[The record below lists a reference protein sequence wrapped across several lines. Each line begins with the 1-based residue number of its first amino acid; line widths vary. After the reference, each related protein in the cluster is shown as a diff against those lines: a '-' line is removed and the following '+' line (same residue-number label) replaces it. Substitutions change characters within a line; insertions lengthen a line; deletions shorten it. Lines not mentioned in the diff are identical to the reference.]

1 MRTWV
6 QKLGDAYMHWFSG
19 NWMLQDCKDREHH
32 QTTLSLPK
40 GASEKDLLEH
50 EFDRTGY
57 FPSIVSRLGIVQGV
71 HKFLEWDT
79 EVYTVNE
86 IFFAL
91 RTNGTNKLKLGYNVI
106 FSQDFNEVT

>member
-57 FPSIVSRLGIVQGV
+57 FPSIVSRLGIIQGV
-71 HKFLEWDT
+71 HKRNHNLLGSYAT
-79 EVYTVNE
+79 NKRPNPR
-86 IFFAL
+86 IKAL
-91 RTNGTNKLKLGYNVI
+91 RNLKTIRHN
-106 FSQDFNEVT
+106 S